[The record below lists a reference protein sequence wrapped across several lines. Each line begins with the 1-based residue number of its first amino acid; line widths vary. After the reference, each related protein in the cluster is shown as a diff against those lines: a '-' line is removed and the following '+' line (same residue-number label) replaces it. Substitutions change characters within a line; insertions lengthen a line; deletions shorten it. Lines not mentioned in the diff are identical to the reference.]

1 MSDKKQKEPQIVTI
15 NDKDYKIDDLS
26 EKQIA
31 LVNHVADLDRKIQ
44 TSLFNVDQL
53 KGGREY
59 FMKNLEEELEEG
71 EKK

>member
-1 MSDKKQKEPQIVTI
+1 MSDKNKKETQIVTI
-15 NDKDYKIDDLS
+15 NDKEYSVDDLS

-44 TSLFNVDQL
+44 TSIFNVEQL

-59 FMKNLEEELEEG
+59 FMKELEKELEEG

>member
-1 MSDKKQKEPQIVTI
+1 MSDKNKKEPQIVTI

-26 EKQIA
+26 EKQLA

-44 TSLFNVDQL
+44 TSMFNIDQL

-59 FMKNLEEELEEG
+59 FMKQLEEELKIG
-71 EKK
+71 EKD

>member
-26 EKQIA
+26 EKQLA

-59 FMKNLEEELEEG
+59 FMKNLEEELDS